1 MEIKKIVTCGSVDD
15 GKSTLI
21 GRIIFE
27 TKNILIDQEEKLKKI
42 SARYGTT
49 KKKLDFALLLD
60 GLQDEREQGITID
73 VAHRYINFKN
83 QRLVFHDSPGHNQYT
98 RNVVTAASNCDV
110 AILLIDLKKG
120 ITEQTKRHL
129 KILDFLNIENTIFAF
144 NKIDLV
150 KYNKKIFFS
159 TQHKLKKIIN
169 FKKKNIF
176 YTNISFD
183 R

>member
-27 TKNILIDQEEKLKKI
+27 TKNILIDQEEKLKKL
-42 SARYGTT
+42 STRYGTT
-49 KKKLDFALLLD
+49 KKKMDLALLLD

-98 RNVVTAASNCDV
+98 RNLVRLKRLLKII
-110 AILLIDLKKG
+110 ILLWI
-120 ITEQTKRHL
+120 
-129 KILDFLNIENTIFAF
+129 
-144 NKIDLV
+144 
-150 KYNKKIFFS
+150 
-159 TQHKLKKIIN
+159 
-169 FKKKNIF
+169 
-176 YTNISFD
+176 
-183 R
+183 

>member
-21 GRIIFE
+21 GRILFE
-27 TKNILIDQEEKLKKI
+27 TKNILIDQEEKLKKL

-83 QRLVFHDSPGHNQYT
+83 QRLV
-98 RNVVTAASNCDV
+98 
-110 AILLIDLKKG
+110 
-120 ITEQTKRHL
+120 
-129 KILDFLNIENTIFAF
+129 
-144 NKIDLV
+144 
-150 KYNKKIFFS
+150 
-159 TQHKLKKIIN
+159 
-169 FKKKNIF
+169 
-176 YTNISFD
+176 
-183 R
+183 

>member
-27 TKNILIDQEEKLKKI
+27 TKNILIDQEEKLKKL
-42 SARYGTT
+42 SARYGTIE
-49 KKKLDFALLLD
+49 KKLDLALLLD

-110 AILLIDLKKG
+110 AILLIDIKKG
-120 ITEQTKRHL
+120 ITKQTKRHL
-129 KILDFLNIENTIFAF
+129 KILDFLNIENIIFAF

-150 KYNKKIFFS
+150 KYNKKNFFT
-159 TQHKLKKIIN
+159 TQYKLKKILIL
-169 FKKKNIF
+169 KKIKKYF
-176 YTNISFD
+176 LYQYQL
-183 R
+183 